1 MAYKN
6 AKDNRHNASI
16 AKMMSKVK
24 NPNFSIAKQIEKMK
38 ARPAIT
44 GSIPMSAEGVDALI
58 TADSDAKD
66 IKNFKRHELHQQTY
80 DSAERFDREDLPA
93 LKAKGYAKNAKPM
106 TTQER
111 VDYAEGNSPENQM
124 RREREGRMTGAYGY
138 TKDKPIDVGTFNPK
152 NKKNP
157 GKPSRKM
164 KKEMKK

>member
-24 NPNFSIAKQIEKMK
+24 NPNFSVAKQVEKMK
-38 ARPAIT
+38 AKPAIT
-44 GSIPMSAEGVDALI
+44 GSIPMSAKGVDNLVSW
-58 TADSDAKD
+58 DSNDKD
-66 IKNFKRHELHQQTY
+66 IKNFERHELHQQTH

-93 LKAKGYAKNAKPM
+93 LKAKGGFKNAKPM
-106 TTQER
+106 TTQQR

-124 RREREGRMTGAYGY
+124 KREREGRITGSYGY
-138 TKDKPIDVGTFNPK
+138 TKDKQQDVGTFNPK

-164 KKEMKK
+164 KKQMKN